1 MSSLKLVK
9 EKNKISTK
17 QRIIVFFLFSGDSI
31 QNSIDKTKQV
41 GEVVSNKVGD
51 GTKLVQNATQEI
63 VLNSG

>member
-31 QNSIDKTKQV
+31 QNVIDKTKQV

>member
-1 MSSLKLVK
+1 LFS
-9 EKNKISTK
+9 
-17 QRIIVFFLFSGDSI
+17 FLFSGDSI
-31 QNSIDKTKQV
+31 QNGIDKTKQV